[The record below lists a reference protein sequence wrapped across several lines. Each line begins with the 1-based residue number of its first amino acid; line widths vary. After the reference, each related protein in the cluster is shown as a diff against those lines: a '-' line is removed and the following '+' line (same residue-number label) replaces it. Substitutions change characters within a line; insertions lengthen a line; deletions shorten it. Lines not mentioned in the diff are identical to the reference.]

1 MQAYKGKGQEYRLFW
16 PSRPEFVRMA
26 ARYGA
31 TIVPFAGVGA
41 EEGFNMLLDSQ
52 EIRNLP
58 VVGRMIE
65 ERSRRDVPRARR
77 WAFARRTLH
86 KPRWYF
92 VQPGAASVEHVTRT
106 SQLVHALLQQQW
118 QQHKPYKLNDD
129 VNPATAM
136 YAPLLW
142 RPLQRDPC
150 IAAFAGAQWEDCAA
164 FSAPGSMHSIDNLSG
179 HAGA

>member
-1 MQAYKGKGQEYRLFW
+1 MTRRLLLQYLMSQPSVSSLLRWGASGQWGHGPCQMRKRAVQAYKGKGQEYRLFW

-58 VVGRMIE
+58 VVGSMIE

-77 WAFARRTLH
+77 
-86 KPRWYF
+86 
-92 VQPGAASVEHVTRT
+92 
-106 SQLVHALLQQQW
+106 
-118 QQHKPYKLNDD
+118 
-129 VNPATAM
+129 
-136 YAPLLW
+136 
-142 RPLQRDPC
+142 
-150 IAAFAGAQWEDCAA
+150 
-164 FSAPGSMHSIDNLSG
+164 
-179 HAGA
+179 